1 MERWEQYE
9 IWKPIPGSS
18 RWELVA
24 AFRDFDVASAVA
36 KERVQS
42 LRLVHAIYEGNKL
55 AEHHVIAEIGRT
67 RQTA

>member
-9 IWKPIPGSS
+9 IWKPVPGNS

-24 AFRDFDVASAVA
+24 AFRDFDIASAVA
-36 KERVQS
+36 KEPGQS
-42 LRLVHAIYEGNKL
+42 LRLVRAIYEGNKL

>member
-1 MERWEQYE
+1 
-9 IWKPIPGSS
+9 
-18 RWELVA
+18 VA

>member
-1 MERWEQYE
+1 MEHWEQYE
-9 IWKPIPGSS
+9 IWKLIPGNS

-36 KERVQS
+36 RQREHS
-42 LRLVHAIYEGNKL
+42 LRLVRAVYEGNKL

>member
-9 IWKPIPGSS
+9 VWKLMPGNS
-18 RWELVA
+18 RWEFVA

-36 KERVQS
+36 RQREYG
-42 LRLVHAIYEGNKL
+42 LRLVRAVYEGNKL
-55 AEHHVIAEIGRT
+55 AEHHVLAEIGRT

>member
-9 IWKPIPGSS
+9 IWRLLSSSS

-24 AFRDFDVASAVA
+24 AFRDFDVASDVA
-36 KERVQS
+36 KQRSHS
-42 LRLVHAIYEGNKL
+42 LRLVYAVYEGNKL

>member
-9 IWKPIPGSS
+9 IWKPISGSS

-36 KERVQS
+36 KQRAHS
-42 LRLVHAIYEGNKL
+42 LRLVHATYEGNKL